1 MGEFVTISVNNLM
14 VFFVLSH
21 FKRRGQGWHVPLG
34 HAGGALRTARWRGP
48 SPPGANAL
56 LSEEP
61 EWGPLGGEGRWVRSE
76 QICPRGPNKDDI
88 SGADEG
94 CPAETR
100 LNKGSAGSVGQ
111 RDCLTLRNRAQ
122 TRLEMFFWPP
132 APQGRQP
139 QPAAQAKLRRWSQ
152 AGAERRPPCAP
163 PRLPPPPPTSFSALH
178 ICMPPGAQLRLQHPS
193 CDQKDITEWGRQKF
207 EQAKKVWHRTRHC
220 DFQHRSSPRDRQVAR
235 GRRPS
240 WSQLGPQGPGRRL
253 KTMEYL

>member
-163 PRLPPPPPTSFSALH
+163 PRLPPRPPLPSVPSTFVCPLGHSSACSTPAVTRKTLRNGAGKSSNRQKKFGTEQG
-178 ICMPPGAQLRLQHPS
+178 IVIFNTVLPPGIGRLHGVDDRPGHSWVPRAQ
-193 CDQKDITEWGRQKF
+193 DGD
-207 EQAKKVWHRTRHC
+207 
-220 DFQHRSSPRDRQVAR
+220 
-235 GRRPS
+235 
-240 WSQLGPQGPGRRL
+240 
-253 KTMEYL
+253 

>member
-21 FKRRGQGWHVPLG
+21 FKMRGQGWHIPLG
-34 HAGGALRTARWRGP
+34 HAGGALRTARWWGP
-48 SPPGANAL
+48 SPPGANPL
-56 LSEEP
+56 LSEER
-61 EWGPLGGEGRWVRSE
+61 EWGPLGGEGLWVRSE
-76 QICPRGPNKDDI
+76 QICPRGPRKDDI

-122 TRLEMFFWPP
+122 TRLEIFS
-132 APQGRQP
+132 G
-139 QPAAQAKLRRWSQ
+139 
-152 AGAERRPPCAP
+152 RPPRKGDSRSRRRRQSCAAAG
-163 PRLPPPPPTSFSALH
+163 PRLALSGGHRVLLRACLFSPTSFSTLH
-178 ICMPPGAQLRLQHPS
+178 ICMPPGARLRLQHPS
-193 CDQKDITEWGRQKF
+193 CDQKDITESRRQKF
-207 EQAKKVWHRTRHC
+207 AQAKVWHRTRHC

-235 GRRPS
+235 GRQPS

-253 KTMEYL
+253 KTMKYL